1 MGTEADDVFRSELEP
16 LISHMRAFARSL
28 CGDPAEA
35 DDLVQ
40 ESLAKA
46 WKARSAYE
54 PGTHLKSWLFTIVRN
69 QFYSE
74 KRKSWRQAPLD
85 IEVAERT
92 LVAPN
97 DPAGA
102 LELDEVRRA
111 MMLLPDDQR
120 EALILIAVAG
130 LPYDEAAL
138 ICDCAVGTVKS
149 RVSRARV
156 RLAQI
161 IEQGF
166 VEQDDVRPGAA
177 MSLIFAEAE
186 RLKLSAAA

>member
-1 MGTEADDVFRSELEP
+1 MTADADDVFRAELEP

-28 CGDPAEA
+28 CGNATEA

-46 WKARSAYE
+46 WKAREGYE
-54 PGTHLKSWLFTIVRN
+54 AGTNLKSWLFTIIRN
-69 QFYSE
+69 QFYSD
-74 KRKSWRQAPLD
+74 KRRSWRQSPLD
-85 IEVAERT
+85 IEMAERT
-92 LVAPN
+92 LIAPTN
-97 DPAGA
+97 PSGA

-111 MMLLPDDQR
+111 MMLLPDEQR

-130 LPYDEAAL
+130 LPYEEAAL

-149 RVSRARV
+149 RVSRGRD

-161 IEQGF
+161 LEQGF
-166 VEQDDVRPGAA
+166 LEFDDVRPGAA
-177 MSLIFAEAE
+177 MGIIFAEAE
-186 RLKLSAAA
+186 RLKLRAA

>member
-1 MGTEADDVFRSELEP
+1 MSTDADDVFRSELEP

-28 CGDPAEA
+28 CGDATEA

-46 WKARSAYE
+46 WKARAAYE
-54 PGTHLKSWLFTIVRN
+54 AGTNLKSWLFTILRN

-74 KRKSWRQAPLD
+74 KRRSWRQSPLD
-85 IEVAERT
+85 VEMAERT
-92 LVAPN
+92 LIAPT
-97 DPAGA
+97 DPSGS

-111 MMLLPDDQR
+111 MMLLPEEQR

-130 LPYDEAAL
+130 LPYEEAAL

-149 RVSRARV
+149 RVSRGRD

-161 IEQGF
+161 LEEGF
-166 VEQDDVRPGAA
+166 VEFDDVRPGAA
-177 MSLIFAEAE
+177 MGMIFAEAE
-186 RLKLSAAA
+186 RLKQRAA

>member
-1 MGTEADDVFRSELEP
+1 MSTEADDVFRSELEP

-28 CGDPAEA
+28 CGNAAEA

-46 WKARSAYE
+46 WKARAGYE
-54 PGTHLKSWLFTIVRN
+54 AGTNLKSWLFTIIRN

-74 KRKSWRQAPLD
+74 KRRSWRQTPLD
-85 IEVAERT
+85 VETAERT
-92 LVAPN
+92 LVATS
-97 DPAGA
+97 DPSGA

-111 MMLLPDDQR
+111 MMLLPEEQR

-130 LPYDEAAL
+130 LPYEEAAV

-149 RVSRARV
+149 RVSRGRD

-161 IEQGF
+161 IEEGF
-166 VEQDDVRPGAA
+166 VEFDEVRPGAA
-177 MSLIFAEAE
+177 MGIIFAEAE
-186 RLKLSAAA
+186 RLKLRAA

>member
-1 MGTEADDVFRSELEP
+1 MSTEADDAFRSELEP

-28 CGDPAEA
+28 CGNAAEA

-46 WKARSAYE
+46 WKARGGYE
-54 PGTHLKSWLFTIVRN
+54 AGTHLKSWLFTIIRN

-74 KRKSWRQAPLD
+74 KRRSWRQAPLD
-85 IEVAERT
+85 VEMAERT
-92 LVAPN
+92 LIAPN
-97 DPAGA
+97 NATGA

-111 MMLLPDDQR
+111 MMLLPDEQR

-138 ICDCAVGTVKS
+138 ICGCAVGTVKS
-149 RVSRARV
+149 RVSRGRD
-156 RLAQI
+156 RLAAILQ
-161 IEQGF
+161 EGF
-166 VEQDDVRPGAA
+166 VETDDILPGAA
-177 MSLIFAEAE
+177 MGMIFAEAE
-186 RLKLSAAA
+186 RLKLRAA